1 MSPNPALLTWPY
13 ASGAVVSSAYI
24 GTVSDTANRTSY
36 TFSDVPF
43 GPDGSDR
50 HIVVFAVGSTSA
62 TSSVSS
68 MTIGGLPA
76 TVDGAVDSRMAIM
89 AGRAAPTGTSGTVV
103 VTFGGAQ
110 MNAAIYIW
118 ALTAPAVDAVSVER
132 RVMYSAQ
139 TFNMSNPVGGVTL
152 FAART
157 STIDPATTYTGAGA
171 LDFSGLVEGGGQC
184 AGRVLTPG
192 AFQFT
197 TSTMSGANYGALAVT
212 YEGVLV

>member
-1 MSPNPALLTWPY
+1 MSPNPAILTWPE
-13 ASGAVVSSAYI
+13 ASGVVVSSAYI
-24 GTVSDTANRTSY
+24 GTVSDIVDRKSY
-36 TFSDVPF
+36 TFSGVPF
-43 GPDGSDR
+43 GPDGPDR
-50 HIVVFAVGSTSA
+50 HIVVFVVGATAA

-103 VTFGGAQ
+103 VTFGGGQ
-110 MNAAIYIW
+110 MSAASYIW

-132 RVMYSAQ
+132 RAMYGAQ

-192 AFQFT
+192 AFEFA
-197 TSTMSGANYGALAVT
+197 TSTVRGTNYGALAVT